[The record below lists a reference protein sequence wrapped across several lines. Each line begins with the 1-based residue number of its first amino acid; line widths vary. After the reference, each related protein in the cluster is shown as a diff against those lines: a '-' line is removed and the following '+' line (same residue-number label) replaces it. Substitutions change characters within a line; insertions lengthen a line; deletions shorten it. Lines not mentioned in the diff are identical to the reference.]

1 MGLTRQQARTLAL
14 VFIVVGIGLADI
26 FTGIDDWL
34 NWGVVWGLIRLFPG
48 LNHNTAILLSY
59 TIIAWGLIWLGCWIY
74 PYNTHSLLNGYVNK
88 LQRLAKK
95 ALKNPVWL
103 GLSLALSYA
112 LGTWYKAKLGG
123 MP

>member
-34 NWGVVWGLIRLFPG
+34 NWGVV
-48 LNHNTAILLSY
+48 
-59 TIIAWGLIWLGCWIY
+59 WGLIWLGCWIY

-112 LGTWYKAKLGG
+112 LWTWYKAKLGG

>member
-1 MGLTRQQARTLAL
+1 M
-14 VFIVVGIGLADI
+14 
-26 FTGIDDWL
+26 
-34 NWGVVWGLIRLFPG
+34 
-48 LNHNTAILLSY
+48 
-59 TIIAWGLIWLGCWIY
+59 
-74 PYNTHSLLNGYVNK
+74 NGYVNK

-112 LGTWYKAKLGG
+112 LWTWYKAKLGG